1 MMTVSLEKQWL
12 VELGD
17 VLLDKVIGHAWNI
30 RRNKVFPALA
40 PIIQK
45 HNLDKDEQFKLYQ
58 TIEDALTTATRDAY
72 MMGMLDLVNI
82 TERAEVYHDF
92 E

>member
-1 MMTVSLEKQWL
+1 MMTVSLEKRWL
-12 VELGD
+12 VELGN
-17 VLLDKVIGHAWNI
+17 VLLDKVIEHAWDI
-30 RRNKVFPALA
+30 RRNNVFPVLA
-40 PIIQK
+40 PMIQK

-58 TIEDALTTATRDAY
+58 TIEDALTTAARDAY

>member
-1 MMTVSLEKQWL
+1 MMTVSLEKRWL

-17 VLLDKVIGHAWNI
+17 VLLDKVIGRVWDI
-30 RRNKVFPALA
+30 RRNNVFPALA
-40 PIIQK
+40 PMIQK
-45 HNLDKDEQFKLYQ
+45 HNLDKDEQFKLYEI
-58 TIEDALTTATRDAY
+58 IESALTTAARDAY
-72 MMGMLDLVNI
+72 MMGMIDAINI